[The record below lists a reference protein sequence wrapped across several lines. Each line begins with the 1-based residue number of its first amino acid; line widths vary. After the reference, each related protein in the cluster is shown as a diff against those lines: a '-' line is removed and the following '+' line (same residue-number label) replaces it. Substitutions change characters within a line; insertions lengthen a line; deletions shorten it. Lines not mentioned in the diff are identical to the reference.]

1 MKFVPNAIVAQN
13 MANLQ
18 NTVRRLKIM
27 LLSLSYDAD
36 HQSDILSSYSKNVA
50 KPRYE
55 PKDEQFVKHF
65 YTSLNLRFELV
76 FWCFRS

>member
-36 HQSDILSSYSKNVA
+36 HQSETFKLL
-50 KPRYE
+50 
-55 PKDEQFVKHF
+55 Q
-65 YTSLNLRFELV
+65 
-76 FWCFRS
+76 